1 MPKDFD
7 LSGIRLAKGD
17 SFRLIER
24 VPDNSV
30 QLTVSSPPYNIGKAY
45 EKKTDLDQYLNQFRD
60 LIEHLYRVT
69 NDHGSVC
76 WQVGNFIDK
85 GSLVPLDIPFF
96 YLFQEAGFQLKNRII
111 WHFRHGLHA
120 RSRFSGRYETI
131 MWFSKGANPVFN
143 LDEVRIPALYP
154 GKRAFKGP
162 RKGLP
167 TGHPG
172 GKNPSDFWPD
182 VLLEDWESAIWDL
195 PNVKANHPEKT
206 SHPCQFPVELVERC
220 ILALSAPDDLV
231 LDPFLGVGSTAIA
244 AQRHERRFLGFELDA
259 DYLDAAKKRLAL
271 AKKGQLPTRKMGTP
285 IATPRGRVAEVPVE
299 WRQDR

>member
-7 LSGIRLAKGD
+7 ISGIRLAKGD

-45 EKKTDLDQYLNQFRD
+45 EKKTDLDKYLNQFRE
-60 LIEHLYRVT
+60 LIRHLHRVT
-69 NDHGSVC
+69 SNQGSVC
-76 WQVGNFIDK
+76 WQVGNFIDN

-96 YLFQEAGFQLKNRII
+96 YLFHEAGFQLKNRII

-120 RSRFSGRYETI
+120 KSRFSGRYETI
-131 MWFSKGANPVFN
+131 LWFSKGANPVFN

-182 VLLEDWESAIWDL
+182 VLLEDWESSIWDL

-220 ILALSAPDDLV
+220 ILALSAPSDLV

-244 AQRHERRFLGFELDA
+244 AHRHQRRFLGFELNP
-259 DYLDAAKKRLAL
+259 DYLEAAKKRLEL
-271 AKKGQLPTRKMGTP
+271 AKKGRLHTRKMGTP
-285 IATPRGRVAEVPVE
+285 IATPRGRVAEVPAE
-299 WRQDR
+299 WRQSD